1 MIQRTRSA
9 TSTSSASIDRS
20 SHHRRG
26 YRQWLGSLTN
36 HPARQGGE
44 KTPRTVSSP
53 DSPIL
58 PEDLLLL
65 LFQPE
70 SGVIAGEN
78 TLFYVLAGA
87 VLADLA
93 LHESVAITT
102 TRTGSITVEAVRE
115 KAPPSDEILRSAW
128 EYVSDTPRDV
138 QTVLPAIGPRLRH
151 PLLERLI
158 ARGDIR
164 RDGRKVLGFFNTTVL
179 KNGHNGRRAGL
190 LKEVR
195 DVLVD
200 GTEPTARTAA
210 LAALIWAGGALP
222 QFDPQIPWTQAVI
235 NRAQELERGNWGAG
249 ATSDAVTRTMTAV
262 IVNSVISTAA
272 AASSRQ

>member
-1 MIQRTRSA
+1 MTQQPDEPSVE
-9 TSTSSASIDRS
+9 
-20 SHHRRG
+20 
-26 YRQWLGSLTN
+26 
-36 HPARQGGE
+36 ARAEPPWTANG
-44 KTPRTVSSP
+44 P

-93 LHESVAITT
+93 LHESVAMTT
-102 TRTGSITVEAVRE
+102 TRTGSINVEAVRE
-115 KAPPSDEILRSAW
+115 KAPPSDEILLSAW
-128 EYVSDTPRDV
+128 EYVSDKPRGV

-164 RDGRKVLGFFNTTVL
+164 RDNRKVLGLFNTTVL
-179 KNGHNGRRAGL
+179 KDSQNGRRADL

-200 GTEPTARTAA
+200 GTEPTPRIAA
-210 LAALIWAGGALP
+210 LAALIWASGALP
-222 QFDPQIPWTQAVI
+222 QFDPLIPWTPSVI

-249 ATSDAVTRTMTAV
+249 ATSEAVTRTMTAV

-272 AASSRQ
+272 VASPHQ

>member
-1 MIQRTRSA
+1 MAQQPDEPSIEAGAHTPWTA
-9 TSTSSASIDRS
+9 NST
-20 SHHRRG
+20 
-26 YRQWLGSLTN
+26 
-36 HPARQGGE
+36 
-44 KTPRTVSSP
+44 

-93 LHESVAITT
+93 LHESVAMTT
-102 TRTGSITVEAVRE
+102 TRTGSVNVEAVRE
-115 KAPPSDEILRSAW
+115 KAPPSDEILLSAW
-128 EYVSDTPRDV
+128 EYVSEKPRGV
-138 QTVLPAIGPRLRH
+138 QTVLAAIGPRLRH

-164 RDGRKVLGFFNTTVL
+164 RENRKVLGFFNTTVL
-179 KNGHNGRRAGL
+179 EDSQNGRRAVL

-200 GTEPTARTAA
+200 STEPTPRIAA
-210 LAALIWAGGALP
+210 LAALLWASRALP
-222 QFDPQIPWTQAVI
+222 QFDPYIPWNTAVI
-235 NRAQELERGNWGAG
+235 KRAQELEHGNWGAG
-249 ATSDAVTRTMTAV
+249 ATSEAVTRTMTAV
-262 IVNSVISTAA
+262 IINSVISTAA
-272 AASSRQ
+272 VASPNQ